1 MSIHARVLGVAQDA
15 GVPHIGCDCERCTR
29 FRDAPLLPACLGLV
43 GNEAT
48 YLIDATPAIAEQA
61 RTLDPSPASF
71 PRTILLTHV
80 HMGHIAGLLQLG
92 KEALNQHTTIHA
104 SPKVCDFLLTNAPW
118 NSIPL
123 DLIEFGGRAE
133 TRLGCGAWPPTTL
146 EEGLAFEPVPVP
158 HRDEYADTHA
168 FLVSGPER
176 TVLYLPDIDAWE
188 IDLSAL
194 LARCDLALLDGS
206 FYSRDELP
214 RQRDIPHPPITET
227 LALLSDEEAA
237 KVRFLHF
244 NHTNT
249 VLDADGPNVLVA
261 VQGETIP
268 L

>member
-43 GNEAT
+43 GYDGT

-61 RTLDPSPASF
+61 RALAPSPASF
-71 PRTILLTHV
+71 PGTILLTHV

-92 KEALNQHTTIHA
+92 KEALNRETTVHA
-104 SPKVCDFLLTNAPW
+104 SPRVCAFLKANAPW
-118 NSIPL
+118 NVLPL
-123 DLIEFGGRAE
+123 TLIEFGGRAV
-133 TRLGCGAWPPTTL
+133 L
-146 EEGLAFEPVPVP
+146 EDGLEFEPIPVP
-158 HRDEYADTHA
+158 HRDEHADTHA
-168 FLVSGPER
+168 FLIHGPEH
-176 TVLYLPDIDAWE
+176 TLLYLPDIDAWE

-214 RQRDIPHPPITET
+214 RQRNIPHPPIVET
-227 LALLSDEEAA
+227 LALLSDAEAA
-237 KVRFLHF
+237 KVRFFHF
-244 NHTNT
+244 NHTNP

>member
-15 GVPHIGCDCERCTR
+15 GVPHIGCDCERCAR

-43 GNEAT
+43 GNDAS

-61 RTLDPSPASF
+61 HALDRSLASF
-71 PRTILLTHV
+71 PAAILLTHC

-92 KEALNQHTTIHA
+92 KEALHRETTVHA
-104 SPKVCDFLLTNAPW
+104 SRMACRFLLDNAPW
-118 NSIPL
+118 NHLPL
-123 DLIEFGGRAE
+123 QLVEFEGRRA
-133 TRLGCGAWPPTTL
+133 L
-146 EEGLAFEPVPVP
+146 EKGLEFEPIPVP

-168 FLVSGPER
+168 FLIHGPER

-244 NHTNT
+244 NHTNP
-249 VLDADGPNVLVA
+249 VLNEDGPSVLAA